1 MKQIYAFA
9 ICVFLSFFSFISNAQ
24 TEGSAFTLTG
34 MGVSTPFARDY
45 QTLRINPANLDIESP
60 YNKSITLGFFQTGVS
75 LYSEI
80 LTKTE
85 LRQNIFREDIK
96 NFDRAQQLEYAT
108 AFAQSKNVIDVDLTS
123 FGFSVQLPKAG
134 SFGFSVNDRVNF
146 YSSLGPQISEL
157 MWLGNTAAYFE
168 NLILANGDTITNNPT
183 ISQDTLDQVIQGIT
197 SLQNAQSLSQ
207 LTKGTEM
214 RFSWVREFN
223 LGWGKKIVSN
233 DNWEIYGGIGIKF
246 LVGQGMLN
254 IKSDG
259 TQANAFS
266 ALSPVFKIDY
276 DTLANNNP
284 SSLDNG
290 APPLTPVGL
299 GFGFDIG
306 TTIIF
311 KEKFILSASVN
322 DIGSIT
328 WDGNIYK
335 LKDLDLTNF
344 STNGL
349 ESVNFVDQIEQLNG
363 GDGLLEWQGSEKVTT
378 KLPTTMR
385 LGFGYENHPHFKV
398 GIDLIAPLNDDI
410 SSIEKPVIAVGGEYS
425 PIPWIHLQAG
435 VVQGGNYGT
444 KIPLGIYFT
453 IGEGSWE
460 FGASSRDAF
469 TFFRDNEP
477 TISAAFGFLRFRM

>member
-1 MKQIYAFA
+1 MKPIYALLFSG
-9 ICVFLSFFSFISNAQ
+9 ILSIHSITSSAQ

-34 MGVSTPFARDY
+34 MGVSSPFARDY

-96 NFDRAQQLEYAT
+96 DFSRAQQLDYAK
-108 AFAQSKNVIDVDLTS
+108 AFAESKNVVDMDITS
-123 FGFSVQLPKAG
+123 FGMSVQTSKAG

-168 NLILANGDTITNNPT
+168 NLILANGDTIPNNPN
-183 ISQDTLDQVIQGIT
+183 ISQDTLNQVVQGIT
-197 SLQNAQSLSQ
+197 ALQNAQSLSQ

-223 LGWGKKIVSN
+223 LGWGKKIISN
-233 DNWEIYGGIGIKF
+233 DDWQVFGGIGLKF
-246 LVGQGMLN
+246 IVGQGMLN

-259 TQANAFS
+259 VNADAFS
-266 ALSPVFKIDY
+266 ALSPIFQVDY
-276 DTLANNNP
+276 DSLATDNP
-284 SSLDNG
+284 SSLENG
-290 APPLTPVGL
+290 APPLKPVGL
-299 GFGFDIG
+299 GFGFDLG

-311 KEKFILSASVN
+311 KDKFILSASVN
-322 DIGSIT
+322 DIGKMT
-328 WDGNIYK
+328 WDGNVYR
-335 LKDLDLTNF
+335 LKDIDLTNF
-344 STNGL
+344 STSGL
-349 ESVNFVDQIEQLNG
+349 ESVDFVNQVEQLNG
-363 GDGLLEWQGSEKVTT
+363 SDGLLEWQGAEKQVTN
-378 KLPTTMR
+378 LPTTMR

-398 GIDLIAPLNDDI
+398 GVDFIAPLNDDI
-410 SSIEKPVIAVGGEYS
+410 SSIEKPVVAVGGEFS
-425 PIPWIHLQAG
+425 PLPWIHLQAG

-444 KIPLGIYFT
+444 KVPLGIYFS
-453 IGEGSWE
+453 IAEGSWE